1 MTTKFTKEE
10 TEALK
15 DCLEY
20 ELKKFTKDEALMPK
34 RIQLLTTVLSKLK

>member
-1 MTTKFTKEE
+1 MIMKLTTEE

-20 ELKKFTKDEALMPK
+20 ELKKFTKDEALMPR
-34 RIQLLTTVLSKLK
+34 RIHLLTTVLSKLK

>member
-10 TEALK
+10 LAALK

-20 ELKKFTKDEALMPK
+20 ELRKFTKDEALMPE
-34 RIQLLTTVLSKLK
+34 RIKLLSSVLNKIN

>member
-1 MTTKFTKEE
+1 MTTKFTEKE

-20 ELKKFTKDEALMPK
+20 ELEKFTKDPALMPE
-34 RIQLLTTVLSKLK
+34 RIQLLTTVLQKLK